1 MILWVASFPRSGN
14 NLFLL
19 TLRRVFGST
28 TGSALNP
35 SSLISKLSLDRDADP
50 VAAAREREETVFV
63 KTHRLAAPDN
73 RDPAI
78 YLVRD
83 GRDSL
88 VSYAHFMKAR
98 GGPKYDSLSFEDA
111 LAALIARND
120 HPFGS
125 WSGNVRAWT
134 GREAP
139 TEIVR
144 FEELIEDPVS
154 GVRGAVESLGISLPE
169 PRGELPAFQELHER
183 NPMVFRRGKVGSW
196 RSELPERLE
205 TRFWRLHGAEM
216 EALGYRRG

>member
-1 MILWVASFPRSGN
+1 MIVWVASFPRSGN

-19 TLRRVFGST
+19 TLRRVFGAT

-35 SSLISKLSLDRDADP
+35 SSLISRLSLDPDADLVP
-50 VAAAREREETVFV
+50 TLRERDETVFV
-63 KTHRLAAPDN
+63 KTHRLADPGD
-73 RDPAI
+73 RDPAL

-88 VSYAHFMKAR
+88 VSYAHFMKAQ
-98 GGPKYDSLSFEDA
+98 GGPKYDSSSFEEV
-111 LAALIARND
+111 LAVLIARRK

-125 WSGNVRAWT
+125 WSGNVRSWIS
-134 GREAP
+134 REAP

-144 FEELIEDPVS
+144 FEKLVENPVAV
-154 GVRGAVESLGISLPE
+154 VRSSVESLGVSLPE
-169 PRGELPAFQELHER
+169 PGGEVPPFEELHDR

-205 TRFWRLHGAEM
+205 QRFWRLHGEEM
-216 EALGYRRG
+216 EALGYARA